1 MELLMMGREAQDVKV
16 VLPGG
21 EKVTLEVCRVSDYNN
36 SSHGSVKGKTLKQA
50 ELYTAKDAG
59 SNGPLASEILNCAE
73 FYTVKDSGDDPD
85 VTNGTEVHV
94 KVQFVDT
101 EEIPDNAFRCEENK
115 RLFLTG
121 GKGVGTVTK
130 PGLQQEVGQSAINT
144 VPRDMIFRAALDVM
158 EMHDECREVNDDMI
172 TMQSYGKKSIT
183 ESNDTLYSETDQSGR
198 TKCFLITVSVPEG
211 EELAKKTFN
220 PRLGI
225 EGGISILGTTGIVE
239 PMSEASIV
247 ATIETE
253 IRQKLYSQRKEAG
266 HESKA
271 GKPEAET
278 DLMEKEPGAVSSI
291 IAVPGNYGMRYVER
305 LGLDTERV
313 VTVSNYIGD
322 AIDLAISYGCRE
334 FLLVG
339 NIGKVCKLAAGIMN
353 TYSKVADGRWEIFA
367 AHLALCGGDVAQVR
381 AVKEAPTTEEML
393 TLLEEIGLREN
404 VMASIMKE
412 IEFHMEQRIKGQMKF
427 GVIVYSER
435 FGMVG
440 KAGEVD

>member
-1 MELLMMGREAQDVKV
+1 MNEYIFRNQKKLKRGLTTGSCAAACAKASMEMLLTGNAAREVKL

-21 EKVTLEVCRVSDYNN
+21 EKVTLEVCRVMDSDSCSND
-36 SSHGSVKGKTLKQA
+36 SLAGDTLK
-50 ELYTAKDAG
+50 
-59 SNGPLASEILNCAE
+59 SAE

-94 KVQFVDT
+94 RVERVSP

-130 PGLQQEVGQSAINT
+130 PGLQQEVGQSAINP
-144 VPRDMIFRAALDVM
+144 VPREMIFRTALDVL
-158 EMHDECREVNDDMI
+158 ELCHSEDD
-172 TMQSYGKKSIT
+172 
-183 ESNDTLYSETDQSGR
+183 
-198 TKCFLITVSVPEG
+198 KCFLITVSVPEG

-339 NIGKVCKLAAGIMN
+339 NIGKLCKLAAGIMN

>member
-1 MELLMMGREAQDVKV
+1 MNEYIFRNQKKLKRGLTTGSCAAACAKASMEMLLTGNAAREVKL

-21 EKVTLEVCRVSDYNN
+21 EKVTLEVCRVMDSDSCSND
-36 SSHGSVKGKTLKQA
+36 SLAGDTLK
-50 ELYTAKDAG
+50 
-59 SNGPLASEILNCAE
+59 SAE

-94 KVQFVDT
+94 RVERVSP

-130 PGLQQEVGQSAINT
+130 PGLQQEVGQSAINP
-144 VPRDMIFRAALDVM
+144 VPREMIFRTALDVL
-158 EMHDECREVNDDMI
+158 ELCQSEDD
-172 TMQSYGKKSIT
+172 
-183 ESNDTLYSETDQSGR
+183 
-198 TKCFLITVSVPEG
+198 KCFLITVSVPEG

-339 NIGKVCKLAAGIMN
+339 NIGKLCKLAAGIMN

>member
-1 MELLMMGREAQDVKV
+1 MNEYIFRNQKKLKRGLTTGTCAAACAKASMEMLLTGNAAREVKV

-21 EKVTLEVCRVSDYNN
+21 EKVTLEVCRVIDSDNFSLAGEN
-36 SSHGSVKGKTLKQA
+36 LK
-50 ELYTAKDAG
+50 
-59 SNGPLASEILNCAE
+59 SAE

-94 KVQFVDT
+94 KAERVTAGEVP
-101 EEIPDNAFRCEENK
+101 ENAFICEDNP

-130 PGLQQEVGQSAINT
+130 PGLQQEVGQSAINP
-144 VPRDMIFRAALDVM
+144 VPREMIFRTALDVL
-158 EMHDECREVNDDMI
+158 ELCQSEDD
-172 TMQSYGKKSIT
+172 
-183 ESNDTLYSETDQSGR
+183 
-198 TKCFLITVSVPEG
+198 KCFLITVSVPEG

-253 IRQKLYSQRKEAG
+253 IRQKLYSQRKKIDPVSNDDTAG
-266 HESKA
+266 AES
-271 GKPEAET
+271 
-278 DLMEKEPGAVSSI
+278 DLIKKDQRTGVLEERNDRTLSI
-291 IAVPGNYGMRYVER
+291 IAVPGNYGQRYVEK
-305 LGLDTERV
+305 LGLDTGRI

-339 NIGKVCKLAAGIMN
+339 NIGKLCKLAAGIMN

-367 AHLALCGGDVAQVR
+367 AHLALCGGDASQIR
-381 AVKEAPTTEEML
+381 AVKEAATTEEML

>member
-1 MELLMMGREAQDVKV
+1 MKEYIYKNQKQMRRGLTTGTCAAACTRAAMERLMTGNVAEEVNV

-21 EKVTLEVCRVSDYNN
+21 EIVTL
-36 SSHGSVKGKTLKQA
+36 SVYPVG
-50 ELYTAKDAG
+50 E
-59 SNGPLASEILNCAE
+59 SE
-73 FYTVKDSGDDPD
+73 FYTIKDSGDDPD

-94 KVQFVDT
+94 KAERVTAGEVP
-101 EEIPDNAFRCEENK
+101 ENAFICEDNP

-130 PGLQQEVGQSAINT
+130 PGLQQEVGQSAINP
-144 VPRDMIFRAALDVM
+144 VPREMIFRTALDVL
-158 EMHDECREVNDDMI
+158 ELCQSEDD
-172 TMQSYGKKSIT
+172 
-183 ESNDTLYSETDQSGR
+183 
-198 TKCFLITVSVPEG
+198 KCFLITVSVPEG

-253 IRQKLYSQRKEAG
+253 IRQKLYSQRKEAS
-266 HESKA
+266 HELKA
-271 GKPEAET
+271 GTPEAET
-278 DLMEKEPGAVSSI
+278 DLTETEPGAVSSI
-291 IAVPGNYGMRYVER
+291 IAVPGNYGMRYVEK

-339 NIGKVCKLAAGIMN
+339 NIGKLCKLAAGIMN

-367 AHLALCGGDVAQVR
+367 AHLALCGGDASQIR
-381 AVKEAPTTEEML
+381 AVKEAATTEEML
-393 TLLEEIGLREN
+393 TLLEEIGLREI